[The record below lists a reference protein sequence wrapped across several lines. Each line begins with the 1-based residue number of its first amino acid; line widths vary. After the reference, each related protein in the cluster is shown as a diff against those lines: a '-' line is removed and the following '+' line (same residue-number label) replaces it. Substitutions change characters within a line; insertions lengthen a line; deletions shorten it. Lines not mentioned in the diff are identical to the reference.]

1 MLKNRI
7 FTALMCIFII
17 LLTITFSISLP
28 IYIRPIYYA
37 HIEPLNLEESTG
49 KSETQIIEAYDEVL
63 DYLTLPN
70 NEFSA
75 GDFTY
80 TDEQK
85 SHFEDCKV
93 LFDLN
98 VVILSV
104 SLLGVVILIILKR
117 KKIYEFNR
125 PFGLHFSFCCGAIT
139 FLLFAVII
147 GLVSLDFNTAF
158 NVFHKIFFYGK
169 GNWSFLYFKYEI
181 ISIFPI
187 EFFLNCGV
195 IIAVSVI
202 LLSLALIV
210 FGIIKSKKIK

>member
-169 GNWSFLYFKYEI
+169 GNWLFLYFKYEI